1 MTARFTGKVALI
13 TGAGGVVGRAT
24 ALAFAR
30 EGATV
35 VAADLNDDAVSETVK
50 LIEAEGRDAS
60 GITVDVTD
68 SAAVAA
74 MVDTTVSRHGG
85 LHIAFNNAGILG
97 AGAPVAELDEEVWH
111 QVLAV
116 NLTGVFLSMKHEIAH
131 MSRNGGG
138 VIVNTASN
146 LGAHWR
152 LAGMGAYSTSKAG
165 VSFLTRT
172 AAREYIGQGI
182 RINSISP
189 GPIDTPMSYLPGE
202 TRAERDARLASTLPI
217 ARVATPEEIAASV
230 LWLAS
235 PESSFVV
242 GHDHVID
249 GGATA

>member
-1 MTARFTGKVALI
+1 MSARFADKVVLV
-13 TGAGGVVGRAT
+13 TGAGGVVGRRT
-24 ALAFAR
+24 ALAFAQ

-35 VAADLNDDAVSETVK
+35 VVADRQEEKVAETVK
-50 LIEAEGRDAS
+50 LIDAEGGKAS
-60 GITVDVTD
+60 GVTVDVTD
-68 SAAVAA
+68 SDSVRA
-74 MVDTTVSRHGG
+74 MVETTVSRHGA
-85 LHIAFNNAGILG
+85 LDVAFNNAGVLG
-97 AGAPVAELDEEVWH
+97 GGTPVGEHDEDVWN

-116 NLTGVFLSMKHEIAH
+116 NLTGVFLALKHETAH
-131 MSRNGGG
+131 MSANGGG

-152 LAGMGAYSTSKAG
+152 LAGMSAYATSKAG

-172 AAREYIGQGI
+172 AAREYIQQGV
-182 RINSISP
+182 RINAISP

-202 TRAERDARLASTLPI
+202 TREERDARLAPTVPLG
-217 ARVATPEEIAASV
+217 RVADPKEIADAV

-235 PESSFVV
+235 DESSFVV